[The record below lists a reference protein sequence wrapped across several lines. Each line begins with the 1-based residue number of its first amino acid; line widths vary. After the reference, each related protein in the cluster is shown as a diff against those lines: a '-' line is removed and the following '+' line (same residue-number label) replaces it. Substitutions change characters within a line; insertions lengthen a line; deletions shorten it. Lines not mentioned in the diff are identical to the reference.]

1 MGVSIEFE
9 FIYGSLAN
17 VNITARRL
25 IELIEYLI
33 SSTYCTRFGRVYIRD
48 FKIRQNGRTSDG
60 SFLGNENL
68 LLEMQQ
74 VRGELSHLKRGRI
87 TKNPALAFPGHENVP
102 TPHYIIE
109 ITMFWVL
116 SGFYQHFSQ
125 INTKNIF
132 CDPPE

>member
-17 VNITARRL
+17 VNITARLL

-60 SFLGNENL
+60 SFLENEN
-68 LLEMQQ
+68 
-74 VRGELSHLKRGRI
+74 R
-87 TKNPALAFPGHENVP
+87 
-102 TPHYIIE
+102 Y
-109 ITMFWVL
+109 
-116 SGFYQHFSQ
+116 
-125 INTKNIF
+125 
-132 CDPPE
+132 

>member
-9 FIYGSLAN
+9 FIYGPLAN

-60 SFLGNENL
+60 SFLENEN
-68 LLEMQQ
+68 
-74 VRGELSHLKRGRI
+74 R
-87 TKNPALAFPGHENVP
+87 
-102 TPHYIIE
+102 Y
-109 ITMFWVL
+109 
-116 SGFYQHFSQ
+116 
-125 INTKNIF
+125 
-132 CDPPE
+132 